1 MKNLTFEVEE
11 NGKNKKFNIIKIV
24 KRNDKN
30 YIIYNEENSEEINA
44 STYNIVNNKV
54 ILGEIETDEE
64 WDYIDQILEGLDNNG
79 SK

>member
-44 STYNIVNNKV
+44 STYNIVSNKV

-79 SK
+79 SR

>member
-30 YIIYNEENSEEINA
+30 YIIYNEENSDEINA
-44 STYNIVNNKV
+44 STYNIVDNKV
-54 ILGEIETDEE
+54 ILGEIKTKEE
-64 WDYIDQILEGLDNNG
+64 WDYIDSILEGL
-79 SK
+79 

>member
-79 SK
+79 SR